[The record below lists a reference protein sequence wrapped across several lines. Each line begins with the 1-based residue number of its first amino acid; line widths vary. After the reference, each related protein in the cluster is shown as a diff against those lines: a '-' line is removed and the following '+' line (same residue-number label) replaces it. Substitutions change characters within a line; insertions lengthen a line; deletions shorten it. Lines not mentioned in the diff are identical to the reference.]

1 MISASQRLRTP
12 EFRIESRNRAT
23 FIEWSKC
30 DDMYLIVQIQKGD
43 IFGAQIVFRVAYHA
57 QFWGETTWNNPERKG
72 EKEQPSCVH
81 VGNSETHMYVC
92 IYIYIIFIYIYMISI
107 YIYIQLYDI
116 LWYIYIHIIVRWY
129 IYVYIYTTRIGKNGN
144 LNSSL
149 HGQMG
154 TRTYK
159 GPLVICP
166 LFPLPMMFTLGKQND
181 DELSSGLRIIYN
193 KSKYIHTLSYIYI
206 YCYILYNIYI
216 CKI

>member
-1 MISASQRLRTP
+1 MICISSSKSRRAIFLVLRLFSGSLTTHSSGVKQHETTLR
-12 EFRIESRNRAT
+12 EKEKRNNP
-23 FIEWSKC
+23 
-30 DDMYLIVQIQKGD
+30 
-43 IFGAQIVFRVAYHA
+43 VAYM
-57 QFWGETTWNNPERKG
+57 WETQKLI
-72 EKEQPSCVH
+72 C
-81 VGNSETHMYVC
+81 MY
-92 IYIYIIFIYIYMISI
+92 IYIYISSYIYIYMIS
-107 YIYIQLYDI
+107 IYIQLYDI
-116 LWYIYIHIIVRWY
+116 LWYIYIYIIVRWY
-129 IYVYIYTTRIGKNGN
+129 IYIYTTRIGKNGN

-216 CKI
+216 YIYM